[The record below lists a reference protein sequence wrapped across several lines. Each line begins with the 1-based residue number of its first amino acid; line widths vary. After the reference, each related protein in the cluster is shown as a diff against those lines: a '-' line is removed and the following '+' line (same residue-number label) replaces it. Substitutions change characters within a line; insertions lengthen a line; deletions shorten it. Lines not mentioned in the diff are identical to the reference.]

1 MEELSKMI
9 QYAEEFGKPSMEKL
23 NQMDIKEIFNFMD
36 NFLLDQDFSEHVAKK
51 TFLQNAFTS
60 YEVKY
65 TANKEIESIRLI
77 KSDYDVMSIELN
89 VMGIFC
95 YFTPEHHSR
104 KIITKMSWKYLK
116 DIMFKD

>member
-36 NFLLDQDFSEHVAKK
+36 NFLLDQDFS
-51 TFLQNAFTS
+51 S
-60 YEVKY
+60 YFGKEFFKDASTHYDIKY
-65 TANKEIESIRLI
+65 NTNKELESISL
-77 KSDYDVMSIELN
+77 KKCNYDVLSLDLN
-89 VMGIFC
+89 ILGISCC
-95 YFTPEHHSR
+95 YNGEHSST
-104 KIITKMSWKYLK
+104 KTITRLSWKYLK